1 MATSHRRKTDFESA
15 STLKTMTRGSMTT
28 GSGYVHEPE
37 RSVAYVCVCMHSCVE
52 LNLCKYGYSA
62 ATSCFGTD
70 LAPPSQVTLR
80 KQRFHLKSRM
90 HLGHPTS
97 RSLRCDPLRND
108 WIPITAGHYV
118 YVTAGNLPAFSQ
130 LDTNTPSCPA
140 TYVRYVQSD
149 LCEKANDE
157 TGLGVHEGH
166 PSDEAAGMSG
176 G

>member
-70 LAPPSQVTLR
+70 LAPPCQVTLR

-90 HLGHPTS
+90 HLGHALLRKTLHVWTLPQLTC
-97 RSLRCDPLRND
+97 RSSVRSDPVLNA
-108 WIPITAGHYV
+108 WIPSWKFASFFTAGH
-118 YVTAGNLPAFSQ
+118 
-130 LDTNTPSCPA
+130 
-140 TYVRYVQSD
+140 
-149 LCEKANDE
+149 
-157 TGLGVHEGH
+157 
-166 PSDEAAGMSG
+166 
-176 G
+176 

>member
-62 ATSCFGTD
+62 ATSCVGTD
-70 LAPPSQVTLR
+70 LAPPSQMTLR

-97 RSLRCDPLRND
+97 RSVRSDPVLNALIQSLIGQLFHS
-108 WIPITAGHYV
+108 WTLIPPDV
-118 YVTAGNLPAFSQ
+118 Q
-130 LDTNTPSCPA
+130 L
-140 TYVRYVQSD
+140 
-149 LCEKANDE
+149 L
-157 TGLGVHEGH
+157 
-166 PSDEAAGMSG
+166 M
-176 G
+176 